1 MCIGNHSSFGHPEP
15 SNALVAR
22 DDGWRPQ
29 RKMLITILLWYIW
42 YTIIPHRHKKVQKKL
57 YGYLL
62 AIYCWLVVYLPL
74 WKIWVRQLGWL
85 FPIYG
90 GKKKHVPNHQPDWLF
105 IGYWYRICFSILC
118 IVVPLNPNGPPL
130 GIPRSYLQWDPL
142 RWLGAPN
149 FPASA
154 ANARAGM
161 VASKPIG
168 TAGDLPSSNWTGLT
182 GFVIHII
189 TNKLAWNIKRKRN
202 NICNISNQQNV
213 SKSHWVYIFH
223 APLLLILMDA
233 YGPSVSPFPYITI
246 IRIMIDIYIYM
257 CVCVCSIFI
266 SI

>member
-1 MCIGNHSSFGHPEP
+1 MCVSGIIHLSATLSPPTHSLQGTMAEGLNEKCSSP
-15 SNALVAR
+15 SSCDTSDTRSV
-22 DDGWRPQ
+22 
-29 RKMLITILLWYIW
+29 
-42 YTIIPHRHKKVQKKL
+42 TIIPHRHKKVQKKL

-62 AIYCWLVVYLPL
+62 LVGGIPTLLKKYES
-74 WKIWVRQLGWL
+74 QSGWL
-85 FPIYG
+85 FPTYG
-90 GKKKHVPNHQPDWLF
+90 KNVPNHQPDWLF

-189 TNKLAWNIKRKRN
+189 TKNWHET
-202 NICNISNQQNV
+202 SNQNETISAISQT
-213 SKSHWVYIFH
+213 SKMYQKVIGCISFMPRYCWYSWMPMAQVY
-223 APLLLILMDA
+223 P
-233 YGPSVSPFPYITI
+233 PFPTLQSLESWYLY
-246 IRIMIDIYIYM
+246 IYIYIY
-257 CVCVCSIFI
+257 VNITYNI
-266 SI
+266 TYNII

>member
-29 RKMLITILLWYIW
+29 RKMLITIPLWYIW
-42 YTIIPHRHKKVQKKL
+42 YTIRHDHPTQAQESAEETVWL
-57 YGYLL
+57 FIGYLL
-62 AIYCWLVVYLPL
+62 LVGGIPTLLKKYES
-74 WKIWVRQLGWL
+74 QSGWL
-85 FPIYG
+85 FPTYR
-90 GKKKHVPNHQPDWLF
+90 KNVPNHQPDWLF

-189 TNKLAWNIKRKRN
+189 TKNWHETSNENETISAISQTSKMYQKVIGCISFMPRYCWYSWMPMAQVYPPFPTLQSLESWYLYIYICRYNIK
-202 NICNISNQQNV
+202 
-213 SKSHWVYIFH
+213 
-223 APLLLILMDA
+223 
-233 YGPSVSPFPYITI
+233 
-246 IRIMIDIYIYM
+246 
-257 CVCVCSIFI
+257 
-266 SI
+266 